1 MPPAAGYDLRAPDA
15 GGDPFPFISL
25 QMEPGRYNET
35 TFQAGPAVPAVPQC
49 LLCPLQQRS
58 GKQLVRKFVWQVGA
72 GPSPALILMRA
83 HCCPALQALD
93 RLLVLAREM
102 GLRLIL
108 SLADATGALGTGK
121 SGIEP

>member
-1 MPPAAGYDLRAPDA
+1 MLGPPA
-15 GGDPFPFISL
+15 FI
-25 QMEPGRYNET
+25 P
-35 TFQAGPAVPAVPQC
+35 
-49 LLCPLQQRS
+49 
-58 GKQLVRKFVWQVGA
+58 
-72 GPSPALILMRA
+72 MRA
-83 HCCPALQALD
+83 HCRPALQALD